1 MQSSTILKKPV
12 AAATR
17 SGGSSARTFLTGRER
32 TFDANQIIVSKT
44 DPKGIIT
51 YVNQVFTTV
60 AQYTEEELLGAPH
73 SIVRHPGMPRCV
85 FRFMWDTIKAKK
97 ELFAYV
103 LNRAKSGDHYW
114 VFAHVTPTF
123 DEQGKV
129 IGYHSN
135 RRLPS
140 REAVARI
147 EPIYALLLAEE
158 RRHGNSEDAMRAATA
173 YRPTCS
179 RPASVLSRPR
189 LP

>member
-1 MQSSTILKKPV
+1 MRILKVRP
-12 AAATR
+12 
-17 SGGSSARTFLTGRER
+17 TGVER
-32 TFDANQIIVSKT
+32 FFGEDDIIVSKT
-44 DPKGIIT
+44 DSRGIIT
-51 YVNQVFTTV
+51 YANDVFQQVSGYSE
-60 AQYTEEELLGAPH
+60 AELMGQPH
-73 SIVRHPGMPRCV
+73 NMIRHPEMPQCV
-85 FRFMWDTIKAKK
+85 FRLLWQTIAAGN
-97 ELFAYV
+97 EIFAYV
-103 LNRAKSGDHYW
+103 VNQARNGDHYW

-173 YRPTCS
+173 ILVGHLQKLGMDYEQFVFSLDAEEALCS
-179 RPASVLSRPR
+179 K
-189 LP
+189 